1 MASISAFRMEK
12 LITSLF
18 ARSTPKIGHLLLL
31 DFGISWRSNGNVLLC
46 RLVMSLAV
54 YRHPQSMCVLVSGDW
69 HLVYLW
75 DGPYFFFGICGC
87 DASSDF

>member
-1 MASISAFRMEK
+1 MTSAFRVEN
-12 LITSLF
+12 LVTSLCS
-18 ARSTPKIGHLLLL
+18 RSIPRMGHRPPFVL
-31 DFGISWRSNGNVLLC
+31 WRKWCSSVNVMLWC
-46 RLVMSLAV
+46 LVLSLAV
-54 YRHPQSMCVLVSGDW
+54 YRHPPSMCVLVSGDW